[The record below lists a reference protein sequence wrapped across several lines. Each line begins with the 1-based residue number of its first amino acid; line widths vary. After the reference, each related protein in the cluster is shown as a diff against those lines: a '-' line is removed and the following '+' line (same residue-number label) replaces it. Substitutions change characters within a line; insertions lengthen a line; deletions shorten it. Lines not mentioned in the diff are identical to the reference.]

1 MGVVA
6 KPRKF
11 WNPGTPGQQMDRAQN
26 IVQWTKGFV
35 VAGKK
40 TRPNLTADAIRQ
52 PDFPRA
58 GSCIVQ
64 DAVPM
69 GSGSVC
75 NVELLS
81 NGQPTG
87 VKYVN
92 AISPNAALTR
102 GDVAQFN
109 KELAD
114 QMVLVSG
121 TGGTSTTTTGAA
133 VMYPTQFFGVV
144 EGGVKGVFD
153 GS

>member
-1 MGVVA
+1 MV
-6 KPRKF
+6 
-11 WNPGTPGQQMDRAQN
+11 TPLEQMDRAKN
-26 IVQWTKGFV
+26 IVQWTKNQL

-40 TRPNLTADAIRQ
+40 TKANLTSDAVRQ
-52 PDFPRA
+52 PDFPRS

-109 KELAD
+109 KDLAD

-121 TGGTSTTTTGAA
+121 TGGTSTTTSTGAA